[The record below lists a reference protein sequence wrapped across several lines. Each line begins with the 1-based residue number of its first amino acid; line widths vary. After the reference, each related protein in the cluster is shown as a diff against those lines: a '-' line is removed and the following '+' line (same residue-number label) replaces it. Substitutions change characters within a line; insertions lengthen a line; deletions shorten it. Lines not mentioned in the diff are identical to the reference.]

1 MTLNPIAGINGDV
14 WLSTSP
20 PTALGSPESCTD
32 FGDHT
37 HYNAATHAAWD
48 PTKTLTIQ
56 KSTDSGSTW
65 NTVTNYTFWYPLG
78 VVVFNSANGSTD
90 LIRISVGSYFTLST
104 LAGAHSWKIQ
114 GKVDVKD
121 VTGFQ
126 ATGGWAVFLATVK
139 SLTATI
145 SCYSVDTRVLNEIAS
160 GSGGLNTSNG
170 IVLCQLWANESTG
183 LRWQFYALP
192 SKTDANVMVSDVEK
206 QDVDFQSTGPV
217 YLLTSNSYSTAT
229 IITM

>member
-32 FGDHT
+32 FGDHI

-48 PTKTLTIQ
+48 FTKTLTIQ

-65 NTVTNYTFWYPLG
+65 NTVTNYSFWYPLG
-78 VVVFNSANGSTD
+78 VIVFNTANGSTD
-90 LIRISVGSYFTLST
+90 LVRISAGSYFTLTS
-104 LAGAHSWKIQ
+104 LAGAHSWKST
-114 GKVDVKD
+114 GKADTKET
-121 VTGFQ
+121 TGFQ
-126 ATGGWAVFLATVK
+126 AVGGWATYIATVK

-145 SCYSVDTRVLNEIAS
+145 SCFSVDTRVLNEMA
-160 GSGGLNTSNG
+160 GGGLNTSNG
-170 IVLCQLWANESTG
+170 IVLCQLWANEATG
-183 LRWQFYALP
+183 FRWQFYALP
-192 SKTDANVMVSDVEK
+192 TKTDATVMVTDVEK
-206 QDVDFQSTGPV
+206 QDVDFQSVGPV

-229 IITM
+229 IINM